1 MSVIGGEITQLHSLN
16 GNFRRQSATV
26 DTLLRELRTE
36 LDNTYWR
43 GGAADRFRAAWQSEY
58 EPALMRLS
66 AALED
71 AAQEVRRRTEALEQV
86 GG

>member
-1 MSVIGGEITQLHSLN
+1 MPVIGGEITQLHSLN

-26 DTLLRELRTE
+26 DTLLRDLRTE